1 VIEAMDRT
9 VAGLLEELEAAVA
22 GRGDLPD
29 EARADLAAR
38 VTALRGSVERERKA
52 DSEERHQLGHDL
64 RAHLNAIAG
73 WTHILRMDGTSPVTI
88 GRAAEVFDRSVRTLT
103 GLIEAYTAARA
114 R

>member
-1 VIEAMDRT
+1 VIEAMDPT
-9 VAGLLEELEAAVA
+9 VAGLIEALEAAIA
-22 GRGDLPD
+22 GRRDLSD
-29 EARADLAAR
+29 EARADLAGR
-38 VTALRGSVERERKA
+38 VAALRGSVERQREA
-52 DSEERHQLGHDL
+52 DGEERHQLGHDL

-73 WTHILRMDGTSPVTI
+73 WTHLLRLESATPATV